1 LVQRPL
7 IFVGGKILDLEP
19 AIKDKVAADAFTN
32 DIELVISKV
41 RTYRSGRISPKNNKR
56 S

>member
-1 LVQRPL
+1 
-7 IFVGGKILDLEP
+7 VGGKILDLEP

-41 RTYRSGRISPKNNKR
+41 RTFISDKISPKNKKW